1 MNSTMPTPNDLSFEH
16 SHMLCDVI
24 EQIFEHH
31 GIASSLA
38 HLYAVVFSSATQ
50 PVRLTD
56 AARVAGVAKST
67 ASVGLRKL
75 ESCGLLSK
83 HTLHDERQ
91 DAYSPNPASVRMLLN
106 QVEQLL
112 MPTFVQ
118 LHHLH
123 HILGALLADS
133 KSTAKSHENFAARRA
148 EARTAARHLGR
159 VIEALR
165 AVPES
170 VEDDHLRG
178 VETAISDQAGLPPTL
193 SLQ

>member
-1 MNSTMPTPNDLSFEH
+1 MPTPNDLSFQH
-16 SHMLCDVI
+16 THMLCDVI
-24 EQIFEHH
+24 EEIFERH

-38 HLYAVVFSSATQ
+38 HLYAVVFSSAEH

-56 AARVAGVAKST
+56 AAQVAGVAKST

-83 HTLHDERQ
+83 HSLKDERQ
-91 DAYSPNPASVRMLLN
+91 DAYSPNPAAVQMLMDH
-106 QVEQLL
+106 VEQLL

-118 LHHLH
+118 LHHVH
-123 HILGALLADS
+123 HILGALIAD
-133 KSTAKSHENFAARRA
+133 TAATTKTQKAFAARRD
-148 EARTAARHLGR
+148 ETRHATRRLGR
-159 VIEALR
+159 VLEALR

-170 VEDDHLRG
+170 ADKDRQRG
-178 VETAISDQAGLPPTL
+178 VVTAISDEVGLPPTL

>member
-83 HTLHDERQ
+83 HTLHDPVQRSLWVQ
-91 DAYSPNPASVRMLLN
+91 NLDIHPHTTGTRHRARHQPLCVR
-106 QVEQLL
+106 QVEVEVRL
-112 MPTFVQ
+112 
-118 LHHLH
+118 
-123 HILGALLADS
+123 
-133 KSTAKSHENFAARRA
+133 ARRI
-148 EARTAARHLGR
+148 G
-159 VIEALR
+159 
-165 AVPES
+165 
-170 VEDDHLRG
+170 
-178 VETAISDQAGLPPTL
+178 QADVAGFPPTMVSVNECDNL
-193 SLQ
+193 F